1 MTTHTPLARDVL
13 AAAETHLAG
22 ADPVLAQI
30 ITTTGPCT
38 LSRQVDLFGALAES
52 IISQQISVK
61 AADAIMSRFL
71 SLLPAGQLD
80 PAAILALPEE
90 SLRAAGLSRAK
101 AVYLRD
107 LAAHVADGR
116 LDLARLGQEPDE
128 AVIAALLPVKGIGRW
143 TAEMFLIFALGRLD
157 VLPVDDLGFRRA
169 VQLRYNLPDLPVRTT
184 LPALAEP
191 WRPYR
196 SIATWYLW
204 RSLNNTPT
212 L

>member
-1 MTTHTPLARDVL
+1 MTTHTPLPREVL

-61 AADAIMSRFL
+61 AADAIMRRFL
-71 SLLPAGQLD
+71 NLLPAGHLD

-90 SLRAAGLSRAK
+90 SLREAGLSRAK

-116 LDLARLGQEPDE
+116 LDLADLEREPDD

-157 VLPVDDLGFRRA
+157 VLPVDDLGFRRGI
-169 VQLRYNLPDLPVRTT
+169 QLRYGLPDLPARTT

-204 RSLNNTPT
+204 RSLNNTPA